1 MIRRLL
7 PLALLGLA
15 ACSTAPKKAPSAAPS
30 PARAAASATAPLPGS
45 AAASMS
51 PGCAQAYAPAQ
62 EDLGKRGHYQAGGLY
77 AAHIP
82 DTTPDY
88 VPNLDCIAEP
98 MVLDLPRSPV
108 GNRSPY
114 VVLGRNYHV
123 LARTDGYVEQGIASY
138 YGSKFHG
145 RRTSN
150 LEVYDM
156 YAFTAAHKSLPL
168 PSFARVT
175 NLDNGKSV
183 VVRVNDRGPFHDG
196 RVVDLSYAAAVK
208 LDITRRGTGRVEVR
222 ALRPGEG
229 TPMLASA
236 PVATRVAT
244 GGTTRTATGVAT
256 PMDELVGKL
265 PTTVASL
272 GSTGIAASAAQ
283 PARPGLAPAPGQGL
297 RYQVIPQQ
305 VPSADA
311 FDAWLQAR
319 GLRVA
324 TGDAGVPSAAVTSSP
339 SVATAGPASGPMPA
353 AGLPAAASV
362 AMAAA
367 PVPAGQ
373 VRLQVG
379 SFSSRDNADR
389 ALARLDAAG
398 IRQTSLS
405 HVQSQGRTLW
415 RLRVGAADAQSAS
428 QLAARIANLGFDQP
442 RVVAD

>member
-7 PLALLGLA
+7 PLVLLGLA
-15 ACSTAPKKAPSAAPS
+15 ACSTAPNKAPSAASS
-30 PARAAASATAPLPGS
+30 PARAAANATAPLPGS

-62 EDLGKRGHYQAGGLY
+62 EDPSKRGHYKAGGLY

-98 MVLDLPRSPV
+98 MVLELPRSAV

-114 VVLGRNYHV
+114 AVLGRNYHV
-123 LARTDGYVEQGIASY
+123 LERTDGYVEQGIASY

-183 VVRVNDRGPFHDG
+183 VVRVNDRGPFHEG
-196 RVVDLSYAAAVK
+196 RVIDLSYAAAVK

-222 ALRPGEG
+222 ALRPGVG
-229 TPMLASA
+229 APMLASA
-236 PVATRVAT
+236 PVPASI
-244 GGTTRTATGVAT
+244 ATGVAT

-272 GSTGIAASAAQ
+272 GSTGIPAAA
-283 PARPGLAPAPGQGL
+283 ARPPPPDPAPAADQGL
-297 RYQVIPQQ
+297 RYQLNPQQ
-305 VPSADA
+305 APSADA
-311 FDAWLQAR
+311 FDAWMQAR

-324 TGDAGVPSAAVTSSP
+324 TGEPDAPAAIAAGSEPGPQAGAKTGP
-339 SVATAGPASGPMPA
+339 MSVAGAPG
-353 AGLPAAASV
+353 AASL
-362 AMAAA
+362 AMTAA
-367 PVPAGQ
+367 PAPAPADEVQ
-373 VRLQVG
+373 LQVG
-379 SFSSRDNADR
+379 SFASRDNADR

-398 IRQTSLS
+398 IRQASLS
-405 HVQSQGRTLW
+405 QVQSQGRTLW

-428 QLAARIANLGFDQP
+428 QLAARIASLGFDQP
-442 RVVAD
+442 GVVAD